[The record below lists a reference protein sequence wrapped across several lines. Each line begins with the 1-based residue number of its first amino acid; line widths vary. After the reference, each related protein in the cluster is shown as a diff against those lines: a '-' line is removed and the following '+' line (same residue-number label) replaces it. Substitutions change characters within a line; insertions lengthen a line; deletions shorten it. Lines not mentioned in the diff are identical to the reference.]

1 MILMLL
7 KSLFLALFIMSVTV
21 LSVLQIILVVVL
33 VILVL
38 LQPPGSSSLSGFS
51 NSQQGMNSIIP
62 IKSSENPLSRITSIV
77 AGLFIINT
85 LLLSGLCSKD
95 VHKNQLQR
103 RLYQKRSKKANQ
115 LLFHLKINERNQVY
129 LCYRW
134 SCFITW

>member
-1 MILMLL
+1 
-7 KSLFLALFIMSVTV
+7 MSVTV

-62 IKSSENPLSRITSIV
+62 VKSSENSLSRITSIV

-95 VHKNQLQR
+95 VHKKLIEEKIISEKKQEGQSTSVPFENQ
-103 RLYQKRSKKANQ
+103 
-115 LLFHLKINERNQVY
+115 
-129 LCYRW
+129 
-134 SCFITW
+134 

>member
-1 MILMLL
+1 MLL

-62 IKSSENPLSRITSIV
+62 VKSSENPLSRITSIV
-77 AGLFIINT
+77 AGLFIVNT

-95 VHKNQLQR
+95 VHK
-103 RLYQKRSKKANQ
+103 KSIAEKIISEKKQEGQSTSVPFEN
-115 LLFHLKINERNQVY
+115 
-129 LCYRW
+129 
-134 SCFITW
+134 